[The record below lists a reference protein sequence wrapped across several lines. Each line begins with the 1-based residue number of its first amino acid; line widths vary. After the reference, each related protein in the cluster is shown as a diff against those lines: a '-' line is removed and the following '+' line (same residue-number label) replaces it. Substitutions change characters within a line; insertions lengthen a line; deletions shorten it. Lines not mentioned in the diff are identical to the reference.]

1 MFKVLTGFHMEKVST
16 EREFQT
22 NDNVCVE
29 KISYKNL
36 MGVQVFYKFRIFSSS
51 QTNNKLR
58 KTQTNP

>member
-1 MFKVLTGFHMEKVST
+1 MLKVLTGFHMEKSFT

-29 KISYKNL
+29 KNSYKNL
-36 MGVQVFYKFRIFSSS
+36 MVVQVFYKFRILSSS

-58 KTQTNP
+58 KTQTNS